1 MATRVLVLGV
11 VLTRSG
17 ATMQSGMLERAA
29 AAAAAAGP
37 SRHTRQ
43 HYVIPSSLTAHEG
56 RRDVLPNILSHH
68 KYAHTYCSRVIS
80 RVTAA

>member
-1 MATRVLVLGV
+1 MFWDPLRYTVIRESIRG
-11 VLTRSG
+11 G
-17 ATMQSGMLERAA
+17 P